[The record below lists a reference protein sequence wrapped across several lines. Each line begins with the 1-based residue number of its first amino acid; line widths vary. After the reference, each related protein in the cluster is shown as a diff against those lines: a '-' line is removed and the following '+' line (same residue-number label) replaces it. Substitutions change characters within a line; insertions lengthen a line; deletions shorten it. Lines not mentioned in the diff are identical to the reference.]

1 MSQLER
7 TARFVAPLPEDRRPI
22 VPGARGQS
30 PIAEVLPPADLPA
43 LLPTATSHVELRTG
57 YTDRA
62 KGFQLATVPVAL
74 AFGVGVLVVAVVGF
88 SVPAFSVAA
97 LALFWVAFLAW
108 WLVGWA
114 IHHLISPDG
123 AALLGAIL
131 QYRYLRH
138 EQRERLRR
146 YGLARAKHDGLQKGG
161 ER

>member
-1 MSQLER
+1 MTQLER
-7 TARFVAPLPEDRRPI
+7 TARFVAPLPEDRRP
-22 VPGARGQS
+22 VV
-30 PIAEVLPPADLPA
+30 EVLPPADLPA

-74 AFGVGVLVVAVVGF
+74 AFGVGVLVVAMVGF

-97 LALFWVAFLAW
+97 LTVFWVAFLAW

-114 IHHLISPDG
+114 IHHVVSPDG
-123 AALLGAIL
+123 AALLGAVL

-146 YGLARAKHDGLQKGG
+146 YGLQKGG
-161 ER
+161 DR

>member
-1 MSQLER
+1 MTQLER
-7 TARFVAPLPEDRRPI
+7 TTRFVAPLPEDRRP
-22 VPGARGQS
+22 VV
-30 PIAEVLPPADLPA
+30 EVLPPADVPA

-74 AFGVGVLVVAVVGF
+74 AFGVGVLVVAMVGF

-97 LALFWVAFLAW
+97 LTVFWVAFLAW

-114 IHHLISPDG
+114 IHHVVSPDG
-123 AALLGAIL
+123 AALLGAVL

-146 YGLARAKHDGLQKGG
+146 YGLQKGG
-161 ER
+161 DR

>member
-1 MSQLER
+1 MTQLER
-7 TARFVAPLPEDRRPI
+7 TSRFVAPLPEDRRPI
-22 VPGARGQS
+22 V
-30 PIAEVLPPADLPA
+30 EVLPPADLPA

-74 AFGVGVLVVAVVGF
+74 AFGVGALVVAVVGF
-88 SVPAFSVAA
+88 SVPVFSVAA

-114 IHHLISPDG
+114 IHHVISPDG
-123 AALLGAIL
+123 AALLGAVL

-146 YGLARAKHDGLQKGG
+146 YGLQKGTD
-161 ER
+161 R

>member
-1 MSQLER
+1 MTQLER

-22 VPGARGQS
+22 V
-30 PIAEVLPPADLPA
+30 EVLPPADLPV
-43 LLPTATSHVELRTG
+43 LLPTATSHVELRTD